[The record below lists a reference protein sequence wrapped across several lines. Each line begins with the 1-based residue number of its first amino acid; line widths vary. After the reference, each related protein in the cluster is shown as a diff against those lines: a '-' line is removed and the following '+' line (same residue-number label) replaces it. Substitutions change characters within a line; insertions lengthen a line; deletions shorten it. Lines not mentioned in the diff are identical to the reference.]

1 MAQMSITG
9 RPRFLLTVAEWHLA
23 LQQAPRIEPGSAVCH
38 AGTAVAARLSMA
50 GAGCDLLQSRQ
61 TQALRCDA
69 SELALACPA
78 RSQSHAEQNHGQ

>member
-38 AGTAVAARLSMA
+38 A
-50 GAGCDLLQSRQ
+50 
-61 TQALRCDA
+61 
-69 SELALACPA
+69 
-78 RSQSHAEQNHGQ
+78 